1 VTLRR
6 KTLFIVGATLV
17 GLLVGFFVL
26 TRLTLLRRF
35 RQYEDRQAHQQLDRA
50 YSELENEM
58 AQLGT
63 VVHDDAEWDEAYDFV
78 KNPNPRF
85 LQSNFPRAM
94 FTELRIGVAEYLDS
108 SNKVLFQQYSE
119 AQKSSSVIPDE
130 IQKEL
135 LKPGRF
141 LGNIPPETV
150 RTGIVLLPTGPA
162 MIAACNVVKSSGEG
176 PPVGTLIMGRHL
188 DANEIHR
195 LSLLTRIDLQIYRV
209 DDPALPPDVKAAA
222 HALSRLNRIVTRPVD
237 SDYIVGYRLI
247 DDVED
252 QPALVMTARMPRTIY
267 NEGKATELYL
277 MGAVLALGI
286 AFSVLTLFLLERLV
300 LSRLVGLGKNVE
312 TIGARGDLSARLHS
326 EGHDELTRVSDLINR
341 MLANLEKA
349 EQERRRQEERYRA
362 YINQSTEG
370 IWRCE
375 VNRPLPI
382 AAPREQQLAHL
393 HENLYLAEC
402 NDALARLHGFRSPMD
417 MEGHPLREFF
427 DATFPKNLEL
437 VHKFLEAG
445 YSVADAESI
454 KVDAQGHPRYFTNN
468 ISGMIE
474 NGQLVR
480 IWGAQREVTEQ
491 RRLESQLR
499 QAQKMEAMG
508 RLAGGVAHDF
518 NNLLSVIHGY
528 TELIM
533 KRFASASPGLKEAQ
547 HVLHATEKAASLTM
561 QLLAFGRKQVLAPRI
576 LDLNAVIRDLD
587 RILRRLIR
595 EDIEVV
601 VQTDPRL
608 WLVKADPAQ
617 MEQVIINLAVNARD
631 ALATGGTVTLETR
644 NVELD
649 ESVSRHDPSLKAGS
663 YVLLAVSDDGVGM
676 DAETR
681 ANIFEPFFTTKPVGK
696 GTGLGLSTVYGIVQQ
711 SGGQISVYSEPGRGS
726 IFKIYLP
733 RAEGKVEVATVA
745 PHLEPVAAGTGTVLL
760 VEDDNS
766 VRRLAK
772 EVLEGRGYKVIPA
785 ASGKEAIQMV
795 NAESMRID
803 LLVTD
808 VIMPGMA
815 GDELVE
821 HLRLMRPDLKV
832 VFVSGYASDSI
843 PRIATN
849 ARTAFLQKP
858 FPVEDLVRTVHQM
871 IAR

>member
-1 VTLRR
+1 M
-6 KTLFIVGATLV
+6 

-35 RQYEDRQAHQQLDRA
+35 RQYEDRQAHQQLERA
-50 YSELENEM
+50 NTELENDIT
-58 AQLGT
+58 QLGT

-78 KNPNPRF
+78 EHPNRRF
-85 LQSNFPRAM
+85 LDSNFPRAM
-94 FTELRIGVAEYLDS
+94 FTELRISVAEYLDN
-108 SNKVLFQQYSE
+108 SNRVLFEQYTGPDGKNSSIPEDVQQ
-119 AQKSSSVIPDE
+119 E
-130 IQKEL
+130 I
-135 LKPGRF
+135 LKRGRF
-141 LGNIPPETV
+141 LGDFPPDSV
-150 RTGIVLLPTGPA
+150 RSGIVLLPTGPA
-162 MIAACNVVKSSGEG
+162 MLASFPVMKSNGNG
-176 PPVGTLIMGRHL
+176 PPVGTLIMGRLL

-195 LSLLTRIDLQIYRV
+195 LSLLTHIDLQVYRL
-209 DDPALPPDVKAAA
+209 DDKALPADVQMAA
-222 HALSRLNRIVTRPVD
+222 HALSRLNPIVTRPVD
-237 SDYIVGYRLI
+237 ANLLIGYRLI
-247 DDVED
+247 NDVEG
-252 QPALVMTARMPRTIY
+252 QPALVMTARLPRTIY
-267 NEGKATELYL
+267 TEGKATEVYL
-277 MGAVLALGI
+277 MGAVPALGL
-286 AFSVLTLFLLERLV
+286 AFSILTMFLLERLV
-300 LSRLVGLGKNVE
+300 LSRLIGLGRNVE
-312 TIGARGDLSARLHS
+312 TIGARGDLSARLAS

-375 VNRPLPI
+375 VTRPLPI

-402 NDALARLHGFRSPMD
+402 NDALARLHGFRSPME

-427 DATFPKNLEL
+427 DASFPKNLEL

-454 KVDAQGHPRYFTNN
+454 KVDGNGHPRYFTNN
-468 ISGMIE
+468 ISGVIE
-474 NGQLVR
+474 NGTLVR

-528 TELIM
+528 TELVM
-533 KRFASASPGLKEAQ
+533 RRFAPGSDGLRDAQ
-547 HVLHATEKAASLTM
+547 HVLHATEKAASLTL

-631 ALATGGTVTLETR
+631 ALATGGTVTVETK

-649 ESVSRHDPSLKAGS
+649 ESASRHDPALRPGE

-726 IFKIYLP
+726 SFKIYLP
-733 RAEGKVEVATVA
+733 RAEGKVEAVTA
-745 PHLEPVAAGTGTVLL
+745 PLKREPVAAGTGTVLL

-772 EVLEGRGYKVIPA
+772 EVLEGRGYTVIPA

-795 NAESMRID
+795 NTDSLRID

-843 PRIATN
+843 PRITTN

-871 IAR
+871 IAK

>member
-1 VTLRR
+1 LTLRR
-6 KTLFIVGATLV
+6 KTLLIVALTLV
-17 GLLVGFFVL
+17 GLLIGFFVL

-35 RQYEDRQAHQQLDRA
+35 RKYEDQQAHQQMDRA
-50 YSELENEM
+50 YSVLDNEL

-63 VVHDDAEWDEAYDFV
+63 VVHDDAEWDEAYEFV
-78 KNPNPRF
+78 KNPSPKF
-85 LQSNFPRAM
+85 LESNFPRAM
-94 FTELRIGVAEYLDS
+94 FTELRIGIAEYLDN
-108 SNKVLFQQYSE
+108 SNRVLFQEYSE
-119 AQKSSSVIPDE
+119 AGHATPKIPDE
-130 IQKEL
+130 VQREI

-141 LGNIPPETV
+141 LEKTSPDTV
-150 RTGIVLLPTGPA
+150 RGGIVLLPSGPA
-162 MIAACNVVKSSGEG
+162 MLAAFPVLRSNGEG
-176 PPVGTLIMGRHL
+176 PAIGTLVMGRLL
-188 DANEIHR
+188 DANEVHR
-195 LSLLTRIDLQIYRV
+195 LSLLTHMDLQLYRF
-209 DDPALPPDVKAAA
+209 DDRSLPYDVRAAA
-222 HALSRLNRIVTRPVD
+222 GAISRLNPIVTRPLD
-237 SDYIVGYRLI
+237 SESLVGYRLI
-247 DDVED
+247 NDVEG
-252 QPALVMTARMPRTIY
+252 QPALVLTARLPRTIY
-267 NEGKATELYL
+267 SEGKATEVYL
-277 MGAVLALGI
+277 IFVVLGLGI
-286 AFSVLTLFLLERLV
+286 AFSLLTIFLLEKLV
-300 LSRLVGLGKNVE
+300 LSRLVGLGRNVE
-312 TIGARGDLSARLHS
+312 TIGARGDLAARLHS

-375 VNRPLPI
+375 VTRPLPI
-382 AAPREQQLAHL
+382 TAPRAQQLAHL
-393 HENLYLAEC
+393 HENLYLEEC
-402 NDALARLHGFRSPMD
+402 NEALARLHGFRNTAE

-427 DATFPKNLEL
+427 DIRYPKNQEL
-437 VHKFLEAG
+437 VYKFLDAG

-468 ISGMIE
+468 ISGVIE
-474 NGQLVR
+474 NGTLVR

-528 TELIM
+528 TELLM
-533 KRFASASPGLKEAQ
+533 RRFATVSDGFKEAQ

-576 LDLNAVIRDLD
+576 LDLNSVIRDLD

-595 EDIEVV
+595 EDIEVM
-601 VQTDPRL
+601 VQTDPGL

-617 MEQVIINLAVNARD
+617 MEQVIVNLAVNARD
-631 ALATGGTVTLETR
+631 ALATGGTVTLETK

-649 ESVSRHDPSLKAGS
+649 ETAARHDPALRPGE
-663 YVLLAVSDDGVGM
+663 YVMLAVSDNGVGM

-711 SGGQISVYSEPGRGS
+711 SGGLISVYSEPGRGS

-733 RAEGKVEVATVA
+733 RAQGKVEPVVVA
-745 PHLEPVAAGTGTVLL
+745 PKLEPVSAGTGTVLL

-772 EVLEGRGYKVIPA
+772 EVLEGRGFTVIPA

-795 NAESMRID
+795 NTESLLID

-849 ARTAFLQKP
+849 SRTAFLQKP
-858 FPVEDLVRTVHQM
+858 FPVEELVRTVHQM
-871 IAR
+871 IAK